1 MSYATIADIEGVL
14 MRPLDTRE
22 TEYVQPMLDYVEAV
36 IFERVRSA
44 MGRAHESQNYRNIVA
59 HVEAAAVARVLRNPD
74 GIYRSETDGDYSYT
88 VDTAVAS
95 GHLYL
100 SAEELRA
107 LSAGAHGWGAL
118 AAGRVDVA
126 ARRFGRGYAPGL
138 YRFGY
143 ERVSPPEPSCYDEA
157 GVSVLGEID

>member
-1 MSYATIADIEGVL
+1 MTYATISDVEGVL

-22 TEYVQPMLDYVEAV
+22 TEYVPGMLDYVEAV

-44 MGRAHESQNYRNIVA
+44 MGRAHESATYRRILV

-74 GIYRSETDGDYSYT
+74 GIYKSESDGDYSYT

-100 SAEELRA
+100 SAEELRS
-107 LSAGAHGWGAL
+107 LSAGAHGWGSL

-126 ARRFGRGYAPGL
+126 ARRRGGWAPGL

-157 GVSVLGEID
+157 GVRKIVEWD